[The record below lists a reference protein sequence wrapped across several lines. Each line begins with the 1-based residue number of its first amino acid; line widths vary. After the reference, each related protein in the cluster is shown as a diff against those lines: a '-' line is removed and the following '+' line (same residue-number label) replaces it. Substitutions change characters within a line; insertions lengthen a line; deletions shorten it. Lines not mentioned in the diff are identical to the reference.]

1 MQFQTYCV
9 VHNLHSFISFPKPGD
24 RVGVIRK
31 ADGQLYFTVNGVN
44 LGLAASNVP
53 DNVYGVL
60 DLYGQAAE
68 ASIVQPTEGEW

>member
-1 MQFQTYCV
+1 M
-9 VHNLHSFISFPKPGD
+9 
-24 RVGVIRK
+24 IRK
-31 ADGQLYFTVNGVN
+31 ADGQLYFTVNGIN

-68 ASIVQPTEGEW
+68 ASIVQPAEGEW